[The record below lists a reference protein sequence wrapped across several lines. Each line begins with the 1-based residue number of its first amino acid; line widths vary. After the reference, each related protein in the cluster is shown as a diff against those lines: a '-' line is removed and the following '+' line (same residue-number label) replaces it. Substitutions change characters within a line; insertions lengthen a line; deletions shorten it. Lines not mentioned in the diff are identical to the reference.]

1 MLSFIE
7 SQGTFCWPT
16 RHRAKN
22 GGFNGANL
30 ESFTEVEDA
39 SDVAFC
45 TDVKLGVDVEPM
57 LVSWLTDVE
66 GVALWEDEEGVTA
79 VALVKDVKGV
89 ELVKDVKGVAF
100 FKDAVAEPLPIW
112 SREISLS
119 RAQSLST
126 QRF

>member
-22 GGFNGANL
+22 GGFDGANL

-57 LVSWLTDVE
+57 LVSSLTDVE

-79 VALVKDVKGV
+79 VA
-89 ELVKDVKGVAF
+89 LVKDVKGVAF